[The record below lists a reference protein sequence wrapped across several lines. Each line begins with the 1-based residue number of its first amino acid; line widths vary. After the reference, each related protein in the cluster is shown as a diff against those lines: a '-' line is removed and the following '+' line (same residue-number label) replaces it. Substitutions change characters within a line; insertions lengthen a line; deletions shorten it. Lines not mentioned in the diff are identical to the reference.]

1 MKIIKIIKSIIK
13 PIYINV
19 RTAYY
24 YGNNYNC
31 PCCNKTFRKFRNFNY
46 NKNIYNPK
54 IYENSYKNT
63 ICPYC
68 SSLPRHRIICEILN
82 QKKDNG

>member
-1 MKIIKIIKSIIK
+1 MEKNGNCLSTKIIKTIKSIIK

-46 NKNIYNPK
+46 LEFDSKNEI
-54 IYENSYKNT
+54 
-63 ICPYC
+63 
-68 SSLPRHRIICEILN
+68 SLVI
-82 QKKDNG
+82 